1 MASGRQA
8 DGPPGTQQVPVE
20 VQAVEFSTEPP
31 NSVSALWGVAGKSA
45 EAAATWGDE
54 VKW

>member
-1 MASGRQA
+1 MGRREPQR
-8 DGPPGTQQVPVE
+8 VPVE
-20 VQAVEFSTEPP
+20 VQAAEFTQPGVSTLGRSWE
-31 NSVSALWGVAGKSA
+31 SA